1 MSSISIS
8 PQLHV
13 LLLLLLCLFSSFLQ
27 LSFSK
32 SRTVTFR
39 ASHSATKPLGYLSQ
53 EDFTEW
59 FELSTTPI
67 TILSLNPGV
76 KSIEETTPGQLRC
89 MLEPIKFPGAS
100 VSSTMDFTY
109 TFDGSEFEIRCLDNG
124 LQQTFAG
131 PFGNLL
137 SRLPKPSVVSSS
149 KILFDK
155 EREALVNEATLNI
168 SFGLP
173 SWFPM
178 PFQAVEDGGSK
189 AIQDTLE
196 SDMTATLDKL
206 LYQFWKA
213 NSALAEREETQ
224 REQEGKK

>member
-124 LQQTFAG
+124 YDYLFIYLFVCLLFTYSFFIYLFVIYLFICYLFSLQQTFAG

-155 EREALVNEATLNI
+155 EREALVNIANLNY
-168 SFGLP
+168 
-173 SWFPM
+173 
-178 PFQAVEDGGSK
+178 DYNYK
-189 AIQDTLE
+189 
-196 SDMTATLDKL
+196 
-206 LYQFWKA
+206 YR
-213 NSALAEREETQ
+213 NNNNYYYHYYYHHYYYYYYYY
-224 REQEGKK
+224 